1 MITYVDVKVELDA
14 ICVMDGKNN
23 HIILYFIRQIN
34 VKIKTVEKDHV
45 QIIIHKSNE
54 ELLIHH

>member
-1 MITYVDVKVELDA
+1 MIIYVGVKVELDA

-34 VKIKTVEKDHV
+34 VKIKTVEKDPA
-45 QIIIHKSNE
+45 QTIIHKSKE